1 MSLIQTCKCEE
12 CDMQKSF
19 ANHWVMLYERNGNL
33 VILPK
38 WDPKM
43 MRRTRHFCGRAHASR
58 FVERWIA
65 GLAFNTTP
73 DPVLEQGLQKSSL
86 PQLASQFI
94 SDEEDEATALELAAR
109 YR

>member
-1 MSLIQTCKCEE
+1 
-12 CDMQKSF
+12 MQKSF
-19 ANHWVMLYERNGNL
+19 ANHWVMLYEKNGNL

-43 MRRTRHFCGRAHASR
+43 LRRTRHFCGRAHASR

-65 GLAFNTTP
+65 GLAFSATP
-73 DPVLEQGLQKSSL
+73 DPVLEHSSQKSSL

-94 SDEEDEATALELAAR
+94 SDEEDEATAMELAAK

>member
-19 ANHWVMLYERNGNL
+19 ANHWVMLYEKNGNL

-38 WDPKM
+38 WDTKM
-43 MRRTRHFCGRAHASR
+43 LRRTRHFCGRAHASR
-58 FVERWIA
+58 YVERWIA
-65 GLAFNTTP
+65 GLAFNP
-73 DPVLEQGLQKSSL
+73 LPEAVPEPVPQKSAP
-86 PQLASQFI
+86 PQIPQQII

-109 YR
+109 YQ